1 MNQNEVIDRAI
12 VALATER
19 GADKTICPS
28 EVARHIGGQDGK
40 DWRPLM
46 AKIRE
51 RAVKLARVGSIDIK
65 KGGDLVDLNNFSGI
79 YQISISK

>member
-1 MNQNEVIDRAI
+1 MNQSEVIDRAI
-12 VALATER
+12 LALATER

-46 AKIRE
+46 AIIRE
-51 RAVKLARVGSIDIK
+51 RAVNLARAGSVDIK
-65 KGGDLVDLNNFSGI
+65 KGGELVDLNNFSGI
-79 YQISISK
+79 YRIAIPK